1 MFKGT
6 GKTDFFYGGA
16 GYIPF
21 ASGKLGNVLTQAA
34 DPRNRWIPMDYAL
47 ANGIDPSLAENPN
60 AKYPRLQYGNNNN
73 NSQTSTFWK
82 GNSRYL
88 RLQEIT
94 LNYNFKA
101 NALRKIGIQS
111 VDLQFVGNNLAV
123 WDKVKI
129 FDPEQAPS
137 NGRVYP
143 LPATFTLQLYLHF

>member
-1 MFKGT
+1 
-6 GKTDFFYGGA
+6 
-16 GYIPF
+16 
-21 ASGKLGNVLTQAA
+21 
-34 DPRNRWIPMDYAL
+34 MDYAL

>member
-1 MFKGT
+1 M
-6 GKTDFFYGGA
+6 
-16 GYIPF
+16 
-21 ASGKLGNVLTQAA
+21 
-34 DPRNRWIPMDYAL
+34 
-47 ANGIDPSLAENPN
+47 
-60 AKYPRLQYGNNNN
+60 QYGNNNN